1 MFSQFSWLMLLFYL
15 LYFKKVIM
23 TMFEK
28 FKPNRA
34 GKSASNELLYNIK
47 LNSKLILKI
56 YYNMNHK
63 YSVLCID
70 KFPKGSITSIE
81 VTMFVVVSSQGG
93 LPFV

>member
-1 MFSQFSWLMLLFYL
+1 MNTLELFL
-15 LYFKKVIM
+15 AVSKILFK
-23 TMFEK
+23 
-28 FKPNRA
+28 
-34 GKSASNELLYNIK
+34 
-47 LNSKLILKI
+47 ILRKI